1 MSASRDLEAYL
12 INVSLAAKDRDDY
25 RPEVRSMLCGL
36 ARDCRM
42 LGGRVHLV
50 KSVVADAED
59 LRAMYGEAAAKL
71 KALKQKYDPNNL
83 LRNDFF
89 DRVFDA

>member
-1 MSASRDLEAYL
+1 
-12 INVSLAAKDRDDY
+12 
-25 RPEVRSMLCGL
+25 
-36 ARDCRM
+36 M

-50 KSVVADAED
+50 KSVVADPED

-71 KALKQKYDPNNL
+71 KVLKQKYDPNGL

>member
-1 MSASRDLEAYL
+1 
-12 INVSLAAKDRDDY
+12 
-25 RPEVRSMLCGL
+25 MLCGL

-50 KSVVADAED
+50 KSVVADPED

-71 KALKQKYDPNNL
+71 KVLKQKYDPNGL